1 MHRLGSVESPVM
13 ESSVELQWPTA
24 ADERLRADVHRVLH
38 AVAELGGAIGYAVPP
53 NRTETDSWLDH
64 VLMLVGAGDAALVLA
79 VLDDRVVG
87 TGLWRRGPKPIFAHY
102 ADVERVTAHPA
113 ARGRGI
119 GRLVTAALVDD
130 ARKAGIE
137 TLTLGVRGNNHGAIE
152 LYEQLG
158 FQEWGRLPNVIE
170 VGAKRFDDVRMFL
183 DLGRD
188 PHVLLRGSSPG
199 GPGSSP
205 RRS

>member
-1 MHRLGSVESPVM
+1 M
-13 ESSVELQWPTA
+13 EATVELQWPTVA
-24 ADERLRADVHRVLH
+24 EEQLRADVHRVLH
-38 AVAELGGAIGYAVPP
+38 AVVELGGAIGYAVPP
-53 NRTETDSWLDH
+53 SRAETDSWLDN
-64 VLMLVGAGDAALVLA
+64 VLMLVDAGDAALALA
-79 VLDDRVVG
+79 MLDDRMVG
-87 TGLWRRGPKPIFAHY
+87 TGLWRRGPKPMFAHY
-102 ADVERVTAHPA
+102 ADLERVTAHPA

-119 GRLVTAALVDD
+119 GRLVTAALIGD

-137 TLTLGVRGNNHGAIE
+137 TLALGVRGNNHGAIE

-170 VGAKRFDDVRMFL
+170 VGTERFDDVRMFL
-183 DLGRD
+183 DLGRH
-188 PHVLLRGSSPG
+188 PRVVLRGSSPG

>member
-1 MHRLGSVESPVM
+1 M
-13 ESSVELQWPTA
+13 ESSVELHWPTC
-24 ADERLRADVHRVLH
+24 ADEQLRADVHRVLH
-38 AVAELGGAIGYAVPP
+38 AVAELGGAIGYTVPP
-53 NRTETDSWLDH
+53 GRTETDSWLDQ

-87 TGLWRRGPKPIFAHY
+87 TGLWRRGARPIFAHY
-102 ADVERVTAHPA
+102 ADLEKVAAHPT

-119 GRLVTAALVDD
+119 GRLVTTALIDD

-137 TLTLGVRGNNHGAIE
+137 TLALGVRGNNHGAIG

-170 VGAKRFDDVRMFL
+170 VGAERFDDVRMCL

-188 PHVLLRGSSPG
+188 PHVLLRGSSAG